1 MVEQHLYNSDD
12 YWAALYRQRVIVII
26 VVVLSAVFSYYFSS
40 VLTPLYEATAQFY
53 VPQDVIASQGPEQ
66 GRIRIPGLQDQART
80 YVALLES
87 RDAHKAV
94 ADQLEARSL
103 GEVLR
108 AADFDVTPSASLI
121 VYTRDKDPVV
131 ATRMAELFVEY
142 FQSFHSGVMRND
154 LNKSIDSVNRS
165 LAEHEQNKRDSE
177 YARWDYL
184 REQKLGSPAKAMS
197 ELEAQRASFEDRIK
211 SAAVELRVDEERIK
225 SLQSKLESEAAAFQS
240 GKVASG
246 VSDGL
251 YASLRNDLTAAQVSR
266 DTAIERHSA
275 LIQSKREIEEL
286 ITDLTF
292 RLQKIRDFDEEITRN
307 QNFIVALRAIG
318 VNLTNELLRL
328 KDTIM
333 VLEKPSVS
341 NSPVFPI
348 IWLNTLVGAVG
359 GLLLGIIYALFVDHL
374 QIRTLA
380 RKLKH
385 LEGEDWFKDILSE
398 EPDGRSE
405 RRDRRRS

>member
-1 MVEQHLYNSDD
+1 MVEQHLYTSED
-12 YWAALYRQRVIVII
+12 YWAALYRQRLIVII
-26 VVVLSAVFSYYFSS
+26 VVVLSALFSYYFSS
-40 VLTPLYEATAQFY
+40 VITPLYEATAQFY
-53 VPQDVIASQGPEQ
+53 VPQDVIASQGPEE

-94 ADQLEARSL
+94 ADQLEVRSL

-121 VYTRDKDPVV
+121 VYTRDKDPAV
-131 ATRMAELFVEY
+131 ATRMAKLFVEY

-154 LNKSIDSVNRS
+154 LNKSIDSVNKS
-165 LAEHEQNKRDSE
+165 LAQHEQNKRESE

-184 REQKLGSPAKAMS
+184 REQKLGSPTKAMA
-197 ELEAQRASFEDRIK
+197 ELEAQRASYEDRIK
-211 SAAVELRVDEERIK
+211 STAVELRADEERIK
-225 SLQSKLESEAAAFQS
+225 SLQSKLESETAAFQS
-240 GKVASG
+240 GRVSSG

-251 YASLRNDLTAAQVSR
+251 YANLRSDLTAAQVAR
-266 DTAIERHSA
+266 DTTVERHGA
-275 LIQSKREIEEL
+275 LIESKREIEEL

-292 RLQKIRDFDEEITRN
+292 RLQKIREFDEEITRN

-341 NSPVFPI
+341 TDPVFPI
-348 IWLNTLVGAVG
+348 IWLNTLVGAAG
-359 GLLLGIIYALFVDHL
+359 GLLLGIIYALLIDHL

-380 RKLKH
+380 RKLKKI
-385 LEGEDWFKDILSE
+385 EGEDWFKELLSQD
-398 EPDGRSE
+398 PSGRSE
-405 RRDRRRS
+405 GRDRRRA